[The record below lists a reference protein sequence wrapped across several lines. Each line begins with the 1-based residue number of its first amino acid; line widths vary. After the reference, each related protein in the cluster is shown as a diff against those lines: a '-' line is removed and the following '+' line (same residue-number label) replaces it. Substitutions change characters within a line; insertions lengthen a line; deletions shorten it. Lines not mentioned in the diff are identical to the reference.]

1 MTRKIP
7 IISLEDFEAK
17 AKKLTV
23 MKSLV
28 NNIAEGV
35 KDNLESVNVA
45 EIKNYNI
52 IISVPKSE
60 WKSGLEKYS
69 EEYFRLLSFPPLSF
83 LVGSFY
89 PLGEGS

>member
-1 MTRKIP
+1 MPVVEIVKKVDVVKMTRKIP

-35 KDNLESVNVA
+35 KDNLESVNVV

-52 IISVPKSE
+52 IK
-60 WKSGLEKYS
+60 
-69 EEYFRLLSFPPLSF
+69 LLVLN
-83 LVGSFY
+83 
-89 PLGEGS
+89 